1 MAAQGNGNKSFDGG
15 ILVQEQTFVPSYPVP
30 RVSVF
35 SLSVLAH
42 LAVLAILVFRHATA
56 PHIVPAK
63 YVAVQAISG
72 AAQVAYEPPPKGVP
86 RPSLF
91 HQPRSKKK
99 ARIPNPSV
107 EGDAAGVE
115 IIRAHAKQA
124 TAGLMMGIKQRLTYG
139 FSTIDYKLAVQ
150 TSGTIPVISA
160 DELPPRFEQ
169 YLIVEVTIDTDGRV
183 ADARLLSG
191 MATPKIEQTLLSA
204 IREFKYI
211 PAKRDGS
218 PIPCQIDLVIH
229 IPS

>member
-1 MAAQGNGNKSFDGG
+1 MDVKESTEKKVHGWMLNQQQ
-15 ILVQEQTFVPSYPVP
+15 IFVPSNTVP
-30 RVSVF
+30 RVWFF

-42 LAVLAILVFRHATA
+42 LVVLVVVLVRHATA
-56 PHIVPAK
+56 PQIVPTK
-63 YVAVQAISG
+63 YEVVQAGSG
-72 AAQVAYEPPPKGVP
+72 AVQVAYEPPPKGTP
-86 RPSLF
+86 RPSPF
-91 HQPRSKKK
+91 QQPHSKKK
-99 ARIPNPSV
+99 ARILNPSV

-124 TAGLMMGIKQRLTYG
+124 TAGLMMGIKQRLIYG
-139 FSTIDYKLAVQ
+139 FSTIHYDLAVQ
-150 TSGTIPVISA
+150 TSGVIPSISA

-169 YLIVEVTIDTDGRV
+169 YLTVEVTINIDGRV
-183 ADARLLSG
+183 ADARLTSG

-211 PAKRDGS
+211 PAKRDGT

>member
-1 MAAQGNGNKSFDGG
+1 MLNQHQ
-15 ILVQEQTFVPSYPVP
+15 IFVPSDPVS
-30 RVSVF
+30 RVSFF

-42 LAVLAILVFRHATA
+42 LVVLAVLLVRHATA
-56 PHIVPAK
+56 PHIVPTK
-63 YVAVQAISG
+63 FEVVQTSSG
-72 AAQVAYEPPPKGVP
+72 AAQVAYEPPPKGTP
-86 RPSLF
+86 RPSPF

-124 TAGLMMGIKQRLTYG
+124 TAGLMMGIKQRLTFG
-139 FSTIDYKLAVQ
+139 FSTINYQLAVQ
-150 TSGTIPVISA
+150 TSGVIPTISA
-160 DELPPRFEQ
+160 DDLPPRFEQ
-169 YLIVEVTIDTDGRV
+169 YLIVEVTINIDGRV
-183 ADARLLSG
+183 ADARLTSG

-204 IREFKYI
+204 IRGFTYI

>member
-1 MAAQGNGNKSFDGG
+1 MAAQDDGNKRLEGWM
-15 ILVQEQTFVPSYPVP
+15 LVQEQTFVSSDPVP

-42 LAVLAILVFRHATA
+42 LVVLAILVFRHATA

-63 YVAVQAISG
+63 YVAVQAVSG
-72 AAQVAYEPPPKGVP
+72 AAQVAYAPPKGAP
-86 RPSLF
+86 RPSPF

-99 ARIPNPSV
+99 ARPQNPSV

-124 TAGLMMGIKQRLTYG
+124 TAGLMVGIKQRLTYG
-139 FSTIDYKLAVQ
+139 FSTINYQLAVQ
-150 TSGTIPVISA
+150 TSGVMPTISA
-160 DELPPRFEQ
+160 DDLPPRFEQ
-169 YLIVEVTIDTDGRV
+169 YLIVEVTIDIDGRV
-183 ADARLLSG
+183 ADARLTTG
-191 MATPKIEQTLLSA
+191 MAPPKIQQTLLSA

-211 PAKRDGS
+211 PAKRDGT

>member
-1 MAAQGNGNKSFDGG
+1 MLNQQQ
-15 ILVQEQTFVPSYPVP
+15 IFVSSDPVP

-42 LAVLAILVFRHATA
+42 LVLLAVLVLRHSTA

-63 YVAVQAISG
+63 YEVVQPSSG
-72 AAQVAYEPPPKGVP
+72 AAQVAYAPPKGTP
-86 RPSLF
+86 RPSPF
-91 HQPRSKKK
+91 HQPRNKKK
-99 ARIPNPSV
+99 ARVQNSA

-124 TAGLMMGIKQRLTYG
+124 TAGLMVGIKQRLTYG
-139 FSTIDYKLAVQ
+139 FSTINYQLAVQ
-150 TSGTIPVISA
+150 TSGVIPTITA

-169 YLIVEVTIDTDGRV
+169 YLIVEVTIDVDGRV
-183 ADARLLSG
+183 ADARLTSG

-211 PAKRDGS
+211 PAKRDGT
-218 PIPCQIDLVIH
+218 PIPCQVDLVIH

>member
-1 MAAQGNGNKSFDGG
+1 MAALDDGNERFDGWM
-15 ILVQEQTFVPSYPVP
+15 LVQEQTFVPNYPVP

-42 LAVLAILVFRHATA
+42 LVVLAMLVFHHATA
-56 PHIVPAK
+56 AHIVPAK
-63 YVAVQAISG
+63 YEAVQAISG
-72 AAQVAYEPPPKGVP
+72 AAQVAYAPPKGAP
-86 RPSLF
+86 RPSPF
-91 HQPRSKKK
+91 HQPRNKKK
-99 ARIPNPSV
+99 ARMQNPSA

-139 FSTIDYKLAVQ
+139 FSTINYQLAVQ
-150 TSGTIPVISA
+150 TSGVIPTISA

-169 YLIVEVTIDTDGRV
+169 YLIVEVTINIDGRV
-183 ADARLLSG
+183 ADARLTSG

-229 IPS
+229 IAS

>member
-1 MAAQGNGNKSFDGG
+1 MLNE
-15 ILVQEQTFVPSYPVP
+15 EQIFVPRDPVP
-30 RVSVF
+30 RVSFF

-42 LAVLAILVFRHATA
+42 LVILAILVLRHATA
-56 PHIVPAK
+56 PHIVPNK
-63 YVAVQAISG
+63 DEMVQAISG
-72 AAQVAYEPPPKGVP
+72 ASQVAYAPPKGEP
-86 RPSLF
+86 RPSPF

-99 ARIPNPSV
+99 PRLQNPGV
-107 EGDAAGVE
+107 EGDPNGVE
-115 IIRAHAKQA
+115 AVRARAKQA
-124 TAGLMMGIKQRLTYG
+124 TAGLMVGIKQRLIYG
-139 FSTIDYKLAVQ
+139 FSTINYQLAVQ
-150 TSGTIPVISA
+150 TSGVIPTISA

-183 ADARLLSG
+183 ADARLTTG

-211 PAKRDGS
+211 PAKRDGT

>member
-1 MAAQGNGNKSFDGG
+1 MLNQHQ
-15 ILVQEQTFVPSYPVP
+15 IFVPSNPVP
-30 RVSVF
+30 RVSFF

-42 LAVLAILVFRHATA
+42 LVFLAILVFRHANA
-56 PHIVPAK
+56 AHIVPTK
-63 YVAVQAISG
+63 YEAVQTVSG
-72 AAQVAYEPPPKGVP
+72 AAQVAYAPPPKGTP
-86 RPSLF
+86 RPSPF

-99 ARIPNPSV
+99 ARVQNPSV

-124 TAGLMMGIKQRLTYG
+124 TAGLMMGIKQRLTFG
-139 FSTIDYKLAVQ
+139 FSTINYQLAVQ
-150 TSGTIPVISA
+150 TSGVIPTISA
-160 DELPPRFEQ
+160 DDLPPRFEQ
-169 YLIVEVTIDTDGRV
+169 YLIVEVTIDIDGRV

>member
-1 MAAQGNGNKSFDGG
+1 MLNQHQ
-15 ILVQEQTFVPSYPVP
+15 IFVPSDPVP
-30 RVSVF
+30 RVSFF

-42 LAVLAILVFRHATA
+42 LVVLAILVFRHTTA
-56 PHIVPAK
+56 AHIVPTK
-63 YVAVQAISG
+63 YEAVQTVSG
-72 AAQVAYEPPPKGVP
+72 AAQVASAPPKGTP
-86 RPSLF
+86 RPSPF
-91 HQPRSKKK
+91 HQPRTKKK
-99 ARIPNPSV
+99 ARAQNPAV

-139 FSTIDYKLAVQ
+139 FSTINYQLAVQ
-150 TSGTIPVISA
+150 TSGVIPTISA

-169 YLIVEVTIDTDGRV
+169 YLIVEVTINIDGRV
-183 ADARLLSG
+183 ADARLTSG
-191 MATPKIEQTLLSA
+191 LATPKIEQTLLSA